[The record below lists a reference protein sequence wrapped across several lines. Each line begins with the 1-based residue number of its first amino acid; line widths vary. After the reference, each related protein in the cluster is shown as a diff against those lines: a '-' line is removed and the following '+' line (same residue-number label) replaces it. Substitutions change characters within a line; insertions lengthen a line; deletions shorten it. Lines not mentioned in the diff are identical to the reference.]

1 MKPGLAWTGLAAAL
15 GLLALAGLALPPE
28 SLAWRADAP
37 WAVWRWFS
45 AAGVHRTPLHLGA
58 NLAGLALLAALGR
71 AARLPGAAALAW
83 LVAWPLT
90 HAPLMYVAP
99 LHSYGGL
106 SGVLHAGAAI
116 AGLYML
122 CRPATARHR
131 WVGLALLA
139 GVALKLLLE
148 TPWQTPLRTDAGWG
162 FPVAVVAH
170 ATGALAG
177 WLAGAVALGVRRA
190 GLS

>member
-1 MKPGLAWTGLAAAL
+1 MLGVVVRKKPSLPEGAAEKLAAQGVATVHEAQGRSVGLMKPYMR
-15 GLLALAGLALPPE
+15 PIYP
-28 SLAWRADAP
+28 
-37 WAVWRWFS
+37 
-45 AAGVHRTPLHLGA
+45 
-58 NLAGLALLAALGR
+58 
-71 AARLPGAAALAW
+71 
-83 LVAWPLT
+83 
-90 HAPLMYVAP
+90 
-99 LHSYGGL
+99 
-106 SGVLHAGAAI
+106 GAAI